1 MWNQGFSSVSSGII
15 HRSPLITKTSAQS
28 SFEHSLPPPPPSPL
42 FDLDIIDNHTGNGA
56 IASSR
61 WPEYRHPQV
70 YLEYV
75 ASFKSLPPPL
85 SVSLPPKD
93 HASFFSFPKW
103 IREHRGLTKH
113 RWIED
118 SRNVSSLWSVEDGK
132 WRHDIIHPRSEEEFL
147 PTRRARCH
155 VEDIFAFYILSLPSS
170 LSLFPI
176 GYRDEMRGLFYVE
189 RYIRYIFSFEE
200 TSYIGVTCSRTS
212 PIISDGDGI
221 KMAAR
226 LIASRSANSCNA
238 FAWGKGRGRGGRF

>member
-1 MWNQGFSSVSSGII
+1 MRLFFLFQSG
-15 HRSPLITKTSAQS
+15 SENT
-28 SFEHSLPPPPPSPL
+28 
-42 FDLDIIDNHTGNGA
+42 
-56 IASSR
+56 
-61 WPEYRHPQV
+61 
-70 YLEYV
+70 
-75 ASFKSLPPPL
+75 
-85 SVSLPPKD
+85 
-93 HASFFSFPKW
+93 
-103 IREHRGLTKH
+103 GLTKH
-113 RWIED
+113 RRIED
-118 SRNVSSLWSVEDGK
+118 SRNVSSLWSVEDGR

-176 GYRDEMRGLFYVE
+176 GYQDEMRGLFYVE

-200 TSYIGVTCSRTS
+200 TSYIGVTCSRTL

-221 KMAAR
+221 KMAAH

>member
-28 SFEHSLPPPPPSPL
+28 SFEHSLPPPSPL

-93 HASFFSFPKW
+93 HALFFFFSKVDPRTLAWRNTGGSRIRGTFPPSEAW
-103 IREHRGLTKH
+103 RMEDGGTILFIREARRNFYRRVVRDVTW
-113 RWIED
+113 RIS
-118 SRNVSSLWSVEDGK
+118 SRF
-132 WRHDIIHPRSEEEFL
+132 I
-147 PTRRARCH
+147 
-155 VEDIFAFYILSLPSS
+155 SS
-170 LSLFPI
+170 LSLPLSPSFPSDI
-176 GYRDEMRGLFYVE
+176 GTKCADCFMLRGIYDTYSLS
-189 RYIRYIFSFEE
+189 RRH
-200 TSYIGVTCSRTS
+200 RTS
-212 PIISDGDGI
+212 VSR
-221 KMAAR
+221 ALERCR
-226 LIASRSANSCNA
+226 L
-238 FAWGKGRGRGGRF
+238 